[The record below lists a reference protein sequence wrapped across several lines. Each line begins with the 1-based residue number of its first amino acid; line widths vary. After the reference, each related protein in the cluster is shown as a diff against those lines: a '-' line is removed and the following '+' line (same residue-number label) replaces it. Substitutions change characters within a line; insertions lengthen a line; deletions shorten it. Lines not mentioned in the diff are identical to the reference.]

1 MSRSP
6 KVSVRDL
13 RKHYGAIPAAQGV
26 TFEIQNGE
34 IFGLIGP
41 NGAGKT
47 TTVECTI
54 GLREPDSGTIEICGI
69 DARSRPYEVKQ
80 RIGAALQTTSLQ
92 DKITPREALAL
103 FGSFYRDRAEP
114 DQLLERFALADKADK
129 PFDSLSGGQRQ
140 RLALALAFVNKP
152 ELVLLD
158 EPTAGLDPLSRRE
171 LHDEIAQMKRDGHT
185 VLLTTHYID
194 EAQTLC
200 DRIGVIHKGRIV
212 ATGAPRDLIGQSE
225 RMPMVSLATLQP
237 IDAECWNGLS
247 DVDGLSWSGTTAQF
261 RTSTVSET
269 VAELLR
275 RLAQRRIEVAE
286 LHVQKATL
294 EDVFLELT
302 EKSG

>member
-1 MSRSP
+1 MSP

-69 DARSRPYEVKQ
+69 DARRRPYDVKQ
-80 RIGAALQTTSLQ
+80 KIGAALQTTSLQ

-114 DQLLERFALADKADK
+114 DQLLERFALADKADN

-200 DRIGVIHKGRIV
+200 DRIAVIHKGRIV

-225 RMPMVSLATLQP
+225 RMPMVSLATVQP

-247 DVDGLSWSGTTAQF
+247 DVDGLSWSETTAQF
-261 RTSTVSET
+261 RTSNVNET

-286 LHVQKATL
+286 LHVQKGTL